1 MATRPT
7 ATASRWARFFSSDSR
22 RASLTSRA
30 CGPGQRH
37 AAPALAHPEEKLNT
51 PPIHDAAQAGRT
63 ISARALVIGC
73 FALVAAGMMIL
84 AGATLWSHRSNA
96 EYAARVDM
104 AYAQA
109 LAVTRL
115 ELAAATLGP
124 ADAAGRRALSQRA
137 EAYLASIEAEAR
149 LLGEDAPDQADERA
163 RAQQLIAAITAGSTA
178 SDLAEARRLASAIA
192 AAEVGE
198 ARRRA
203 EAAAARTRTLVMA
216 AAAAVLLVPL
226 GLLIALERLL
236 VVPLR
241 RLETASDELAE
252 ARSGARPRPRGLH
265 EIRKLTAR
273 FNAMAQAVEA
283 RVAQRTAD
291 LARANADLAA
301 VDQRRRLFLAKVA
314 HELRTPVTAIRGEA
328 EVALGHGAGI
338 DDLRDALA
346 QVQQSSLFLGRRLD
360 DLMLLAKAEDAH
372 LPLGE
377 GRCDPFAAA
386 RRACAIAAAY
396 ARTGA
401 VTIRTHALPPGGAS
415 GALIAGDA
423 DRVQQAIAA
432 VIDNA
437 IKFSPPGGTITVSGA
452 LEDGAAVVRI
462 ADQGPG
468 VAPEELPRIF
478 DPYVQGTSGR
488 ALGGTGLGLSL
499 ARFIVAAYRGT
510 IAAQRGAGSE
520 QGGEGLCVTR
530 ACRSRAEN
538 PAGRR

>member
-1 MATRPT
+1 MNTPLIHAATQ
-7 ATASRWARFFSSDSR
+7 ASRT
-22 RASLTSRA
+22 L
-30 CGPGQRH
+30 
-37 AAPALAHPEEKLNT
+37 
-51 PPIHDAAQAGRT
+51 
-63 ISARALVIGC
+63 SARALVIGC
-73 FALVAAGMMIL
+73 FALVAAGMIIL
-84 AGATLWSHRSNA
+84 AGATLWSQRSHA
-96 EYAARVDM
+96 AYAARVDM

-124 ADAAGRRALSQRA
+124 ADAAGRKALSRSA
-137 EAYLASIEAEAR
+137 EAYLASIAAEAR
-149 LLGEDAPDQADERA
+149 LLGDDAPDQAAELA
-163 RAQQLIAAITAGSTA
+163 RAQRLIDAIMAGGGA
-178 SDLAEARRLASAIA
+178 SQLAETRRLASAIA
-192 AAEVGE
+192 AAEVREAGA

-236 VVPLR
+236 VAPLR
-241 RLETASDELAE
+241 RLEAASDELAQAQHPAE
-252 ARSGARPRPRGLH
+252 PLAPRGLH

-283 RVAQRTAD
+283 RVAARTAE

-328 EVALGHGAGI
+328 EVALGHGAGVG
-338 DDLRDALA
+338 DLRDALA

-386 RRACAIAAAY
+386 NRACAIAAAY

-401 VTIRTHALPPGGAS
+401 VTICTHGLPPDGAS
-415 GALIAGDA
+415 GVLIAGDA

-478 DPYVQGTSGR
+478 DPYVQGTRGR

-499 ARFIVAAYRGT
+499 ARFIIAAYRGT
-510 IAAQRGAGSE
+510 ISAQQGAGKE
-520 QGGEGLCVTR
+520 QGGEGLCVTLR
-530 ACRSRAEN
+530 L
-538 PAGRR
+538 PIAG